1 VDAGAAGPSI
11 YSAQA
16 GTNLRTGRGR
26 VPLLPPAP
34 LLLLGTGACVC
45 VCSPGWLL
53 LRRLRPGKTT

>member
-1 VDAGAAGPSI
+1 VDAGAAGRPST
-11 YSAQA
+11 QLR